1 MRIVPNCAELR
12 RAAPNCAELRVELR
26 AELRSELRASR
37 VRRTDIAWNF
47 SSCFRVF
54 VSGGGFFLHTPAA
67 RLQMY
72 RCTFSSSSPSF
83 TALYLS

>member
-1 MRIVPNCAELR
+1 M
-12 RAAPNCAELRVELR
+12 
-26 AELRSELRASR
+26 
-37 VRRTDIAWNF
+37 RTDIAWNF

-72 RCTFSSSSPSF
+72 RCTFSSSSWSF